1 MNAIGTVKTHIRRS
15 PYQATAAILSM
26 FLTLLVTGIF
36 ALSSVTSYFIIQYFE
51 GKPQAN
57 VFFTEDAAQ
66 KDIDALRS
74 QLEATGKTSSVK
86 FVSKD
91 EALMIYKEQYKNDP
105 LLIELVTADILPAS
119 LEVTASDP
127 RFFSDLEPLMLTGA
141 GVDKV
146 IFQKDVVDTL
156 LSWTNAFRIIG
167 GILGLLLAFNAVL
180 IIMTITAMKVA
191 MRKEEIEILKLIGA
205 SPWYI
210 KKPFLLE
217 AGFYGVVGGT
227 VSFIVIMAIVFWFR
241 SGLLAFLGVIPAVSQ
256 VLISPLSASFL
267 VPFLIFFFILGLS
280 GFILGAIGSLIA
292 LSKYTKL

>member
-1 MNAIGTVKTHIRRS
+1 MNAIATVRTHIRRS
-15 PYQATAAILSM
+15 PYQALAAILSM
-26 FLTLLVTGIF
+26 FLTLLVMGIF
-36 ALSSVTSYFIIQYFE
+36 TLSSVTSYFIIQYFE

-57 VFFTEDAAQ
+57 VFFVENAEQ
-66 KDIDALRS
+66 KDIEALRTK
-74 QLEATGKTSSVK
+74 LEETKKTSLVK

-91 EALMIYKEQYKNDP
+91 EALLIYKEQYKNDP

-127 RFFSDLEPLMLTGA
+127 RYFTDLEPIMRSGT

-146 IFQKDVVDTL
+146 IFQRDVVDTL
-156 LSWTNAFRIIG
+156 LSWTNAFRLVG
-167 GILGLLLAFNAVL
+167 GIFGLLLSFNAVL

-191 MRKEEIEILKLIGA
+191 MKKDEIEILKLIGA

-227 VSFIVIMAIVFWFR
+227 VSFLCIATLLLWFR
-241 SGLLAFLGVIPAVSQ
+241 QGLLSFLGVIPEIST
-256 VLISPLSASFL
+256 VLFSALSASFL
-267 VPFLIFFFILGLS
+267 IPLGLFFFLLCLS
-280 GFILGAIGSLIA
+280 GFFLGAIGSLIA